1 MKGNTYQGIV
11 NITFVL
17 ESMEDRPNLELDFKG
32 TGIKFAK
39 VNGRRLQPKEVKYN

>member
-11 NITFVL
+11 NISFDL
-17 ESMEDRPNLELDFKG
+17 RNNGYNQNLELDFFG

-39 VNGRRLQPKEVKYN
+39 VNGKRLQTKEFRYS